1 MIYKL
6 SKLSNSCVQCI
17 EENGLVLLIPFDPD
31 NTDAKQ
37 FAKWLSE
44 GGIPESAV
52 EGDVVTAEWIAET
65 IAKLS

>member
-1 MIYKL
+1 MYKL
-6 SKLSNSCVQCI
+6 IKNFSGTINQVLRLSDNAI
-17 EENGLVLLIPFDPD
+17 IPFDEG

-44 GGIPESAV
+44 DGIPESAV
-52 EGDVVTAEWIAET
+52 EGDVVTVEWIAET

>member
-1 MIYKL
+1 MYKL
-6 SKLSNSCVQCI
+6 IKNFSGTINQVLRLSDNAI
-17 EENGLVLLIPFDPD
+17 IPFDEA